1 MNFAKVFRTPFSI
14 EELRWLLLIIPGYVV
29 PPFFAFHFDV
39 LISYVHLFIM
49 GRNIISTY
57 LAFFF
62 FFAVKNSRK
71 LNADTTFTCPNIG

>member
-1 MNFAKVFRTPFSI
+1 
-14 EELRWLLLIIPGYVV
+14 
-29 PPFFAFHFDV
+29 
-39 LISYVHLFIM
+39 M

-57 LAFFF
+57 LAFLF